1 MLVDHRRAEV
11 ALGSRPPDGLGQRRR
26 RDQPAEAQPGGERLA
41 DRAEQH
47 HPLRAEPLEAADR
60 VAVVAELGVVVVLEH
75 QPVHLGGP
83 GDQLGPPPWRQDD
96 PGGVL
101 VGGRDQHHP
110 GGAAAERADV
120 DALVVDRDGQPDG
133 AGRPQ
138 QGVGALAVRVLDGQ
152 GDRAGPGQGADDQ
165 VEALGDAVHHDQA
178 AGRDVG
184 GPDPAEVGRQLGRQ
198 LGDAAGV
205 AVAQRLVGEH
215 VQDLADR
222 GQPGPAG
229 EGREV
234 GRAHPQV
241 VADLVLDGRAG
252 ALPGRGPPA
261 AAAGCRR
268 PGCPSP
274 GGRPRSPRRRA
285 AGRPRRPRRG
295 SSRGRGP
302 GLGWPAAGCR
312 RPAGPTGSRSAA
324 RRRPVR
330 PGRRRPGRAAAGAPT
345 IGPRFS
351 TVDWP
356 FSSDQYTA

>member
-1 MLVDHRRAEV
+1 M
-11 ALGSRPPDGLGQRRR
+11 
-26 RDQPAEAQPGGERLA
+26 
-41 DRAEQH
+41 
-47 HPLRAEPLEAADR
+47 
-60 VAVVAELGVVVVLEH
+60 
-75 QPVHLGGP
+75 
-83 GDQLGPPPWRQDD
+83 
-96 PGGVL
+96 
-101 VGGRDQHHP
+101 GGRDQHDP

-138 QGVGALAVRVLDGQ
+138 QGVGPLAVRVLDGQ

-184 GPDPAEVGRQLGRQ
+184 GPDPAEVGRQLGRE

-252 ALPGRGPPA
+252 HGR
-261 AAAGCRR
+261 AG
-268 PGCPSP
+268 
-274 GGRPRSPRRRA
+274 
-285 AGRPRRPRRG
+285 
-295 SSRGRGP
+295 
-302 GLGWPAAGCR
+302 
-312 RPAGPTGSRSAA
+312 
-324 RRRPVR
+324 
-330 PGRRRPGRAAAGAPT
+330 GRRRLLDAGDLGARALAGDHEALGGELLVGLDDHAAARPEVAGQGSAGRQPDAAGQAARPDR
-345 IGPRFS
+345 GPQLAGDLFGQAAGGPVEPQLELRQLVLDF
-351 TVDWP
+351 DR
-356 FSSDQYTA
+356 